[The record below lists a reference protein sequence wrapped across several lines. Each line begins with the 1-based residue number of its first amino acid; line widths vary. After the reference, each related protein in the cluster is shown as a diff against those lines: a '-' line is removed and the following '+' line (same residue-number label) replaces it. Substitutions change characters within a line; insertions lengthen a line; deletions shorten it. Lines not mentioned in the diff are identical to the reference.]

1 MWEGVVRRLRDP
13 LFWNDAVQ
21 LAKTVLA
28 AVLAWLVAT
37 VGFELSQPFL
47 APWAALLVV
56 HATVYRT
63 FSRGLQQV
71 SAAVVAVFVAS
82 AVGHAMGPTT
92 AAVAA
97 VLVIC
102 LLLGSLRWFGDEATT
117 VATTGL
123 VVLTTGFTDDAM
135 LFSRLLDTGIGIVV
149 GLLVNVAVWPPLRS
163 RAALAAM
170 DRIDD
175 GIGELMVDMA
185 AGMRTGA
192 LELETVEQWIE
203 RTRDLDEG
211 LDQAWAV
218 VRQAEESAWMNP
230 RRRAREARDPQRWHG
245 LLRRMEQAIAEVR
258 SMART
263 WDAEVRRGGTWDTD
277 FTDPWSRLLG
287 DAGQATADADADAI
301 HAVRGRL
308 ERLVDSLGPRRSEST
323 RWPTQGALVINLRNI
338 LDAMDEV
345 AAANPLGQPP
355 PRVRLPPLRPA
366 G

>member
-1 MWEGVVRRLRDP
+1 MDEYARTGEAEGRPVLASLEDMWEGVVRRLRDP

-37 VGFELSQPFL
+37 VGFDLSQPFL

-135 LFSRLLDTGIGIVV
+135 LFSRC
-149 GLLVNVAVWPPLRS
+149 
-163 RAALAAM
+163 
-170 DRIDD
+170 
-175 GIGELMVDMA
+175 
-185 AGMRTGA
+185 
-192 LELETVEQWIE
+192 
-203 RTRDLDEG
+203 
-211 LDQAWAV
+211 
-218 VRQAEESAWMNP
+218 
-230 RRRAREARDPQRWHG
+230 
-245 LLRRMEQAIAEVR
+245 
-258 SMART
+258 
-263 WDAEVRRGGTWDTD
+263 
-277 FTDPWSRLLG
+277 
-287 DAGQATADADADAI
+287 
-301 HAVRGRL
+301 
-308 ERLVDSLGPRRSEST
+308 ST
-323 RWPTQGALVINLRNI
+323 RGSASWSDCSSTSPCGRRCA
-338 LDAMDEV
+338 
-345 AAANPLGQPP
+345 
-355 PRVRLPPLRPA
+355 RVPHSRPWTA
-366 G
+366 STTASVS